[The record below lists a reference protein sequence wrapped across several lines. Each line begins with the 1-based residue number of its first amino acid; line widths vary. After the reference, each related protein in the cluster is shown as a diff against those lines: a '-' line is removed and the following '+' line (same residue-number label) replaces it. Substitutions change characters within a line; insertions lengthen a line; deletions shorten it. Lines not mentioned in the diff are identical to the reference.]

1 MVCVAAFII
10 LCLLS
15 VVFGFLSIFRRDIGQ
30 KYWQVFKKAW
40 GCVSKKVRLQK
51 CETNF
56 KDDVKNTILRKI
68 VLKKP
73 HLVQPLSIAI
83 EIVSVFIVIITIW
96 SLVISIKA
104 ALALW
109 VFGTCNV
116 SQPSQCTL
124 GAEVCSIDAEEP
136 KNLPELIGRNFAEWG
151 EIFSSIP
158 DRLRNW
164 DASQYLS
171 DPTVY
176 YSDSNQPLALDIFDP
191 GCSACLQSYKNQL
204 SSGFFNQYRT
214 ALMLYPIKLPDGSY
228 KFKNSGLIARYYY
241 AAKLVTQQNQ
251 LSIKILH
258 RLYTEFDQ
266 DYVNFQTVFSTK
278 LSESQAEQLL
288 QAWLKE
294 FGVDQEKLQKIITT
308 AHSQSVTNFLESLD
322 QIVLQKIHV
331 KGIPTL
337 IYNNRKHHGLY
348 RAP

>member
-56 KDDVKNTILRKI
+56 KDDVKNTILRKV
-68 VLKKP
+68 VLKNP
-73 HLVQPLSIAI
+73 HLVRPLSVAI
-83 EIVSVFIVIITIW
+83 EIISVLIVLITVW

-104 ALALW
+104 LLSLW
-109 VFGTCNV
+109 VFGTCNI
-116 SQPSQCTL
+116 SQPSQCAL
-124 GAEVCSIDAEEP
+124 GAESCSIDAEEP
-136 KNLPELIGRNFAEWG
+136 KNLPERIGRSFGEWG

-204 SSGFFNQYRT
+204 SSGFFDQYHT

-241 AAKLVTQQNQ
+241 AAAAVTKQST
-251 LSIKILH
+251 LSVKILH

-266 DYVNFQTVFSTK
+266 DYVNFQTVFTNK
-278 LSESQAEQLL
+278 LSKTEAEKLL
-288 QAWLKE
+288 QSWLQD
-294 FGVDQEKLQKIITT
+294 FGATKDQLQKIITT
-308 AHSQSVTNFLESLD
+308 AHSQSTTNLLNSLD
-322 QIVLQKIHV
+322 QIVLEKIHV

-348 RAP
+348 RAA